1 MRGLIFGV
9 GAVGAVLWSAA
20 CTPETQ
26 CEYFDEP
33 AAQRTGD
40 IAQDIQRC
48 WQGIGSANLGQDPAY
63 LLVYDF
69 SPLVEGDPT
78 PLWREVQSANRL
90 YPSGQIFEYGY
101 GVVQAADPDAGTPA
115 VLDLGP
121 DLPQARA
128 EVTDTSLILNWV
140 FEEGVLPQVLRRG
153 QCTGF
158 GFEEPEFTCPA
169 PPVTQAR
176 RRGPLAD

>member
-9 GAVGAVLWSAA
+9 GAAAAVLWSAA

-26 CEYFDEP
+26 CEYFDES

-40 IAQDIQRC
+40 VTLDIQRC
-48 WQGIGSANLGQDPAY
+48 WQGIGAAELGQDPGF

-101 GVVQAADPDAGTPA
+101 GVLPDAGTPV
-115 VLDLGP
+115 VLDMGP
-121 DLPQARA
+121 DLPPARP
-128 EVTDTSLILNWV
+128 EITDTSLILKWI
-140 FEEGVLPQVLRRG
+140 FEEGVLTQVLRRG

-158 GFEEPEFTCPA
+158 GFEEPEFACPG
-169 PPVTQAR
+169 PPATQSR
-176 RRGPLAD
+176 RPGPLAD